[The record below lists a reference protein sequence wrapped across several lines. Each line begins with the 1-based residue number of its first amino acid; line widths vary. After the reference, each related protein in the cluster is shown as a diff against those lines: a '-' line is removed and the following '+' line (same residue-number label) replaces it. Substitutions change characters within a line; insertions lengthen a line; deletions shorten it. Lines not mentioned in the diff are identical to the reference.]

1 MTGKEARKK
10 SNSIASYC
18 YLGPTMSTQLIN
30 NYYNH
35 LASLR
40 RVGLSSEGAI
50 RPPFDALVQQF
61 AQQKRY
67 IYAQE
72 VTLKNQHGKNI
83 RPDGVLMNDLR
94 IHKGYT
100 ESKDSDDTLD
110 AEIHKKLHRDGYPS
124 ENILFQDG
132 ATAVLIQR
140 GEEAMRVNMTEADRL
155 EAVLRTFV
163 DFKPDYIKEFER
175 ALEKF
180 KADIPT
186 IVETLRTM
194 IEEQNQTN
202 ERYKGAR
209 DAFWAMCQ
217 QEINPNIT
225 LADIREMIIQHVLT
239 EDLFKSV
246 FNEADFHRENNVAR
260 ELEAL
265 VNTFMTREV
274 RQNQLGELNHYYDTL
289 NAQAAAVADH
299 HEKQRFLKV
308 VYENFYKV
316 YNPKGAD
323 RLGVVYTPNEIV
335 DFMIRSTDHL
345 LEKHF
350 GRHLHD
356 QNVHILDPATGTG
369 TFITDIIEYIP
380 TQYLEHKYRHEI
392 HANEVAI
399 LPYYVANLNIEFT
412 YKQRMGR
419 YAEFPNICFV
429 DTLDNTGALR
439 YVGKQAGLFGMSTEN
454 AERIERQNQHPISVI
469 IGNPPYNA
477 NQASFN
483 DFNKN
488 REYWEDYKKKKGGVD
503 GRIKDT
509 FVRESTAQKTK
520 VYDMYARFYRWAMDR
535 IDQNGVI
542 AFITNRSFIDSRTF
556 DGFRKCV
563 QDQFDYAYVI
573 DTHSDV
579 RANPK
584 IAGTT
589 HNVFGIQTGVA
600 MMFLVRKEVRNEV
613 GCQIYYNGEMRD
625 EWRKEEKLAWINER
639 QFSEIAFTRIAP
651 SKKNNWV
658 NLAESDFEELLP
670 LLDKQV
676 KNNSSDN
683 AIFRLYTSMV
693 KTNRDEWVYDYD
705 RLALSEKV
713 KYFIKEFNTQLTAKN
728 DENLVN
734 TIKWSSTLTSYL
746 EKNIQELEFKE
757 KLLLHVLWRPYISK
771 YYYSEKVLSDRL
783 THFHYQ
789 IFGSFLEDSNKIICF
804 NGFNTVQWNA
814 LATNKI
820 IDYNSLYGGIQCL
833 PLYRYDSKGNR
844 HDNITDWG
852 LMQFQQ
858 HYARQETKSNG
869 ALPPDSQATLEVIRQ
884 DSQTLPVL
892 QKHGEQLSSQ
902 LSALTDYSAESL
914 APVRETITTFQ
925 QTLAQRERDAVER
938 KALYQRLRS
947 SLSDLQ
953 TQLAQLA
960 PASRRARDIT
970 KEAIFHYTYGV
981 LHDPAY
987 RQKYALNLKR
997 DFPRLPFYADF
1008 WQWADWGKAL
1018 MELHLRYETA
1028 KPYGLRRVDRHVGVK
1043 GSEQN
1048 QLFEAQPLA
1057 VLSKLK
1063 VKLRAKKDEGVI
1075 ELDEQTVL
1083 HGVPAEAW
1091 EYQLGNRSALEWVLD
1106 QYKEKKPRDATI
1118 AERFN
1123 TYRFADYKEQVIDLL
1138 QRVCTVSVATMKIIR
1153 EMEARAKA

>member
-1 MTGKEARKK
+1 MTGKEAQKK
-10 SNSIASYC
+10 SDSIASYC

-40 RVGLSSEGAI
+40 RVGMSNEGAI

-124 ENILFQDG
+124 DNILFQDG

-140 GEEAMRVNMTEADRL
+140 GEEAMRVPMTEADRL
-155 EAVLRTFV
+155 EAILRTFV
-163 DFKPDYIKEFER
+163 DFKPPYVEEFER
-175 ALEKF
+175 ALEGF
-180 KADIPT
+180 KQDIPT
-186 IVETLRTM
+186 IVNTLRTM

-202 ERYKGAR
+202 NRYQRAR

-265 VNTFMTREV
+265 VNTFMTREL
-274 RQNQLGELNHYYDTL
+274 RQNQLSELNHYYDTL

-299 HEKQRFLKV
+299 HEKQKFLKV

-356 QNVHILDPATGTG
+356 ENVHILDPATGTG

-509 FVRESTAQKTK
+509 FVKESTATNKANL
-520 VYDMYARFYRWAMDR
+520 YDMYTRFYRWSMDR
-535 IDQNGVI
+535 ISKNGLI
-542 AFITNRSFIDSRTF
+542 AFVTNRSFIDKHAF
-556 DGFRKCV
+556 DGFRQCIETE
-563 QDQFDYAYVI
+563 FDYCYIV
-573 DTHSDV
+573 DLKSDV
-579 RANPK
+579 RENPK

-600 MMFLVRKEVRNEV
+600 IMFLLRKEVRNEA
-613 GCQIYYNGEMRD
+613 GCQIYYNGELEDNWLKEDKLNWLKDKQFSGVRFNRV
-625 EWRKEEKLAWINER
+625 EPSRKHSWIN
-639 QFSEIAFTRIAP
+639 QA
-651 SKKNNWV
+651 N
-658 NLAESDFEELLP
+658 SDFENRIP
-670 LLDKQV
+670 LAKEVSNDT
-676 KNNSSDN
+676 
-683 AIFRLYTSMV
+683 AIFDFYSLGVNS
-693 KTNRDEWVYDYD
+693 NRDEWVYDLHEETLINKMQFFISTYN
-705 RLALSEKV
+705 LS
-713 KYFIKEFNTQLTAKN
+713 IDQNDKELSRK
-728 DENLVN
+728 
-734 TIKWSSTLTSYL
+734 IKWSSSL
-746 EKNIQELEFKE
+746 ENYYKRRIKGDFSSKHIRLSSFRPFIKQYHYTE
-757 KLLLHVLWRPYISK
+757 KIFNH
-771 YYYSEKVLSDRL
+771 RL
-783 THFHYQ
+783 TEKHYRT
-789 IFGSFLEDSNKIICF
+789 FGKDLYEGNQLISINTNGKSFFVLVTDTIADLHYTGDAQYF
-804 NGFNTVQWNA
+804 
-814 LATNKI
+814 
-820 IDYNSLYGGIQCL
+820 
-833 PLYRYDSKGNR
+833 PLFQYEQGNR

-852 LMQFQQ
+852 LQQFRE

-892 QKHGEQLSSQ
+892 QKHGEQLSGQ
-902 LSALTDYSAESL
+902 IAALTDYSAGSL

-953 TQLAQLA
+953 TQLEQLA
-960 PASRRARDIT
+960 PASRQARDIT

-981 LHDPAY
+981 LHHPAY

-1018 MELHLRYETA
+1018 MELHLHYETA
-1028 KPYGLRRVDRHVGVK
+1028 EPYGLRREDRHVGVK

-1048 QLFEAQPLA
+1048 QLFEEQEPLA
-1057 VLSKLK
+1057 ATPSKLK

-1075 ELDEQTVL
+1075 ELDEQTAL
-1083 HGVPAEAW
+1083 HDVPAEAW
-1091 EYQLGNRSALEWVLD
+1091 EYRLGNRSALEWVLD
-1106 QYKEKKPRDATI
+1106 QYKEKKPRDKTI

-1123 TYRFADYKEQVIDLL
+1123 TYRFADYKESVIDLL

-1153 EMEARAKA
+1153 EMEARAKV

>member
-1 MTGKEARKK
+1 
-10 SNSIASYC
+10 
-18 YLGPTMSTQLIN
+18 MSTQLIN

-40 RVGLSSEGAI
+40 RVGMSNEGAI

-124 ENILFQDG
+124 DNILFQDG

-155 EAVLRTFV
+155 EAILRAFV
-163 DFKPDYIKEFER
+163 DFKPPYVVEFER
-175 ALEKF
+175 ALEGF
-180 KADIPT
+180 KQDIPT
-186 IVETLRTM
+186 IVNTLRTM

-202 ERYKGAR
+202 DRYQRAR

-217 QEINPNIT
+217 QEINPEIT

-265 VNTFMTREV
+265 VNTFMTREL
-274 RQNQLGELNHYYDTL
+274 RQNQLSELNHYYDTL

-299 HEKQRFLKV
+299 HEKQKFLKV

-509 FVRESTAQKTK
+509 FVKESTAQKTK

-600 MMFLVRKEVRNEV
+600 MMFLVRKEVRNEA
-613 GCQIYYNGEMRD
+613 GCQIYYNGEMVD
-625 EWRKEEKLAWINER
+625 EWRKEEKLAWVNE
-639 QFSEIAFTRIAP
+639 QKFSEIAFERIAP
-651 SKKNNWV
+651 SKKNNWI
-658 NLAESDFEELLP
+658 NLTDNDWEELLSIT
-670 LLDKQV
+670 DKRV
-676 KNNSSDN
+676 KIGKSKN
-683 AIFRLYTSMV
+683 AIFKLYSLGV
-693 KTNRDEWVYDYD
+693 ATNKDEWVYDFN
-705 RLALSEKV
+705 RATLIEKV
-713 KYFIKEFNTQLTAKN
+713 NFYSEEYNHALANYKTDDNYSFQNPNIKHTSELVAHIKANHSFQFEESLIRVSAFRPFVEKFNYLDRIITHRLYQQDSIFSIGAKDN
-728 DENLVN
+728 NKVICVN
-734 TIKWSSTLTSYL
+734 TRGKDFNVLAVD
-746 EKNIQELEFKE
+746 
-757 KLLLHVLWRPYISK
+757 KLPDLH
-771 YYYSEKVLSDRL
+771 
-783 THFHYQ
+783 
-789 IFGSFLEDSNKIICF
+789 F
-804 NGFNTVQWNA
+804 NG
-814 LATNKI
+814 
-820 IDYNSLYGGIQCL
+820 DSQCL
-833 PLYRYDSKGNR
+833 PLYRYDSDGNS

-852 LMQFQQ
+852 LQQFRE

-892 QKHGEQLSSQ
+892 QKHGEQLSSL

-914 APVRETITTFQ
+914 APVRETMTSFQ
-925 QTLAQRERDAVER
+925 QTLVQRERDAVER

-953 TQLAQLA
+953 TQLEQLA
-960 PASRRARDIT
+960 PASRQAQDIT
-970 KEAIFHYTYGV
+970 KEDIFHYTYGV

-1018 MELHLRYETA
+1018 MELHLHYETA
-1028 KPYGLRRVDRHVGVK
+1028 EPYGLRREDRHVGVK

-1048 QLFEAQPLA
+1048 QLFEEQEPLA
-1057 VLSKLK
+1057 ATPSKLK

-1075 ELDEQTVL
+1075 ELDEQTAL
-1083 HGVPAEAW
+1083 HDVPAEAW
-1091 EYQLGNRSALEWVLD
+1091 EYRLGNRSALEWVLD
-1106 QYKEKKPRDATI
+1106 QYKEKKPRDKTI

-1123 TYRFADYKEQVIDLL
+1123 TYRFADYKESVIDLL

-1153 EMEARAKA
+1153 EMEARAKV